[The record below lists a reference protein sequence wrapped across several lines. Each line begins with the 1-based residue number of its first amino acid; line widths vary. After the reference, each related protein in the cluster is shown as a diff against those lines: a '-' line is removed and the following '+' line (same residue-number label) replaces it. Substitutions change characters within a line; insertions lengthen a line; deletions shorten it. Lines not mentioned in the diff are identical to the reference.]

1 VLEFAQAIVTS
12 SAISDDSTVL
22 AYSAGKR
29 VYFFDLYKLKS
40 LREINLN
47 FEVVGI

>member
-1 VLEFAQAIVTS
+1 MLKFAQAMVTS

-22 AYSAGKR
+22 AYSAGKM
-29 VYFFDLYKLKS
+29 VYFFDLARLKS